1 MLSNSTL
8 TLTDRTHNH
17 LRKTFIWTM
26 RPCDLPNA
34 MECYQTLTLTNLRII
49 CTFSSHIFISCY
61 ILPHFCGSL
70 TLLHAASKH
79 QNLQRCLLDWSLNIS
94 NFCLIDLQTFQ
105 CLIFQHYSCM
115 RVQRA
120 VWGIFQKIAS
130 LKDNYFKLDLLPN
143 EYFSL
148 TSQGFTKVN
157 EAILCGVVWNLL
169 SHQIKFIL
177 EIAMRYSAWHL
188 FCIKGNSF
196 SGTA

>member
-49 CTFSSHIFISCY
+49 YTFSPHIFISCY
-61 ILPHFCGSL
+61 ILPHFCGSV
-70 TLLHAASKH
+70 TPLHAASKH

-105 CLIFQHYSCM
+105 CLIFQHCSCM

-130 LKDNYFKLDLLPN
+130 LKDNYFKWDLLPN
-143 EYFSL
+143 YFFL
-148 TSQGFTKVN
+148 TSQCFAKVN
-157 EAILCGVVWNLL
+157 VANLWEGC
-169 SHQIKFIL
+169 
-177 EIAMRYSAWHL
+177 EI
-188 FCIKGNSF
+188 FCH
-196 SGTA
+196 